1 MKDCDLD
8 LCNDESIWKN
18 KNFQTK
24 IPSELHVNK
33 TIRLDS
39 LIGSYFYIREQS
51 VAAMEYGLPLGYRI
65 KEPLHSGHVQIS
77 LL

>member
-8 LCNDESIWKN
+8 LCNDESIWKH

-51 VAAMEYGLPLGYRI
+51 VAAME
-65 KEPLHSGHVQIS
+65 
-77 LL
+77 

>member
-24 IPSELHVNK
+24 IPSELHINK
-33 TIRLDS
+33 TIRPDS
-39 LIGSYFYIREQS
+39 LMESYFYVREQL
-51 VAAMEYGLPLGYRI
+51 VTVME
-65 KEPLHSGHVQIS
+65 
-77 LL
+77 